1 VLISKNIGFSELLI
15 DPTLG
20 RIWVNSP
27 NCVLRINGI
36 KFKNQREKFSMIDIN
51 GSEGVMIEGDLST
64 SKLNSFIEKIINLAI
79 LNNFSDEFMNDTL
92 KLIEYSIDKEKK

>member
-1 VLISKNIGFSELLI
+1 MLISKNIGFSELLV
-15 DPTLG
+15 DPILG

-51 GSEGVMIEGDLST
+51 GSDGVMIDGDLST
-64 SKLNSFIEKIINLAI
+64 SDINSCIEKLTSIMILNSWSKDNMDNLIDVAE
-79 LNNFSDEFMNDTL
+79 NL
-92 KLIEYSIDKEKK
+92 KKG